1 MSRQGGAG
9 QESSADP
16 LRRTKP
22 DDCQQQARQH
32 GAAAAYAWL
41 VDQVKLTKEASPGT
55 SVWVYRNS
63 VKALPVRFYV
73 DFVFLGVT

>member
-1 MSRQGGAG
+1 VHRSNGKGEWAK
-9 QESSADP
+9 A
-16 LRRTKP
+16 KP
-22 DDCQQQARQH
+22 MNCEEM
-32 GAAAAYAWL
+32 L

>member
-1 MSRQGGAG
+1 MNC
-9 QESSADP
+9 EEM
-16 LRRTKP
+16 
-22 DDCQQQARQH
+22 
-32 GAAAAYAWL
+32 L

-73 DFVFLGVT
+73 DFVFFGCYVAAGLTHRLWLRIERSGSRLSE